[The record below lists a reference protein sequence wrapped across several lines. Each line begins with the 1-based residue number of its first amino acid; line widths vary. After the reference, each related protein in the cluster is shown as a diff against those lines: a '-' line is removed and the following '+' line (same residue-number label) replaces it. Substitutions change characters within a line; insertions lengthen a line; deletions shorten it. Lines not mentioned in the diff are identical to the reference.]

1 MGRHPARRT
10 VHPFGR
16 QAKAFINGTDRC
28 AHRTVPISGTCA
40 LHLAKTKVKGSCGRF
55 PQKPARSEKA
65 SCNVPDN
72 ANAIGPLSKSFSRA
86 IFPVIGNTPHSWS
99 KTRLWCSRSFPGK
112 TWSCMF
118 LTPGVGKR
126 TKLKWKLDESS
137 RKRSKTPN
145 QGCFM
150 AKSTA
155 IAKTHPLGTI
165 DSDYLK
171 SSIYENCKMVYE
183 DG

>member
-1 MGRHPARRT
+1 MVKNT
-10 VHPFGR
+10 V
-16 QAKAFINGTDRC
+16 
-28 AHRTVPISGTCA
+28 V
-40 LHLAKTKVKGSCGRF
+40 V
-55 PQKPARSEKA
+55 
-65 SCNVPDN
+65 
-72 ANAIGPLSKSFSRA
+72 
-86 IFPVIGNTPHSWS
+86 FPVLPRKDMVLHVLDPWGR
-99 KTRLWCSRSFPGK
+99 K
-112 TWSCMF
+112 
-118 LTPGVGKR
+118 